1 MYLKRKV
8 SIFLIIIL
16 LVTSFVP
23 ATIFASADSNQIGL
37 NAQADNIQTPI
48 EARESAITSINGNEN
63 AQDGL
68 LDIKHQTYFWN
79 NNDFADAF
87 SAFLASDDVDLETRI
102 TRLVNDLKSAF
113 SSLDLTMIET
123 DARGFLSKMDVPL
136 IFFLSV
142 GFCILLLLVRIILS
156 FLIKKI
162 HVCTR
167 KRKFRPERAS

>member
-113 SSLDLTMIET
+113 PAKFARECLDFSHIPMMCFNELCIDGSLEKCLRVLVVINTEKSQKEIHHVYLKGAKVLRADLH
-123 DARGFLSKMDVPL
+123 S
-136 IFFLSV
+136 
-142 GFCILLLLVRIILS
+142 
-156 FLIKKI
+156 
-162 HVCTR
+162 
-167 KRKFRPERAS
+167 

>member
-23 ATIFASADSNQIGL
+23 ATIFASADSSQTGL
-37 NAQADNIQTPI
+37 NAHIQTPI
-48 EARESAITSINGNEN
+48 EAGESAITSINGNEN
-63 AQDGL
+63 AQDGML
-68 LDIKHQTYFWN
+68 GIKHQTYFWN

-113 SSLDLTMIET
+113 SNLDLTMIET

-162 HVCTR
+162 HICTL